1 MNKLATRSLAV
12 AALLLLAGGGYYAY
26 RTAATADPE
35 QRYRLQV
42 VEKGDLSQGVSA
54 NGTLN
59 PVVLVN
65 VGTQVSGTV
74 MKLHVDYNSQV
85 KAGQAL
91 LELDDSLLA
100 AQVRQSEANY
110 RSAQAS
116 LDLAAANEKRVSALL
131 DQEYVSRQ
139 DYDTALQ
146 ARKSAAA
153 GVAQAKALLDK
164 DRVNLGNTVIRS
176 PVSGVVVDRQVDV
189 GQTVAAS
196 FQTPTLFK
204 IAQDLS
210 RMQIDSSF
218 AEADVGNV
226 RVGQAV
232 RFNVDAYPN
241 RSFRGKVRMVRL
253 NPTTLQNVVTYDVVI
268 DVDNPDQILL
278 PGMTAYVNI
287 TVGSRRDVLL
297 VPNAA
302 LRFRPAGADKEAKAG
317 DAANGSRGEERKR
330 KRDAASTTVYV
341 LEGEQPKAVPV
352 QLGITDNRNSEVV
365 QGALK
370 PGDRVILGEALP
382 AAENKAGSPVRMRM
396 F

>member
-1 MNKLATRSLAV
+1 MNKLATRSLIAAAV
-12 AALLLLAGGGYYAY
+12 VLLAGGYYAY
-26 RTAATADPE
+26 RAATTADPG

-74 MKLHVDYNSQV
+74 LKLHVDYNSQV
-85 KAGQAL
+85 KAGQPL

-100 AQVRQSEANY
+100 AQARQSEANY

-146 ARKSAAA
+146 VRKSAAA
-153 GVAQAKALLDK
+153 AVAQAKALLDK

-241 RSFRGKVRMVRL
+241 RSFRGTVRMVRL

-268 DVDNPDQILL
+268 DVENPEKILL

-287 TVGSRRDVLL
+287 TVSSRRDVLL

-302 LRFRPAGADKEAKAG
+302 LRFRPAGADKETKAG
-317 DAANGSRGEERKR
+317 DAANGGRGEERKR
-330 KRDAASTTVYV
+330 KRDTASTTVYV
-341 LEGEQPKAVPV
+341 LEGEQPKPVPI

-370 PGDRVILGEALP
+370 PGDRVILGDALP
-382 AAENKAGSPVRMRM
+382 AADNKAGSPVRMRM